1 MSERSSKRK
10 RSSKRALEQS
20 SHENLPPH
28 IMRTIAKEVRKLASS
43 PPAGIT
49 FVPNPEENIAE
60 IYADLEGPA
69 DTPFEGGVFRIKLII
84 GRDYPASPPKGFF
97 ITKIYHPNVAQD
109 TGEICV
115 NTLKKDWKEDVSLC
129 RIMKVIWCLLV
140 VPFPESS
147 LNDEAGKLFMDSY
160 DDYARKARLMTKI
173 HAIKDD
179 VVVTSKKK
187 ASKSPKKKSSI
198 VSHFA
203 AKKRTTTTTTKA
215 KDAKKKT
222 KAKKRLSKK
231 KSLKRL

>member
-1 MSERSSKRK
+1 M
-10 RSSKRALEQS
+10 S

-28 IMRTIAKEVRKLASS
+28 IMRAIAKEVRKLATS

-60 IYADLEGPA
+60 IYADLEGPD
-69 DTPFEGGVFRIKLII
+69 DTPYAGGVFRIKLVI
-84 GRDYPASPPKGFF
+84 GRDYPSAPPKGYFL
-97 ITKIYHPNVAQD
+97 TKIYHPNVAPD

-115 NTLKKDWKEDVSLC
+115 NTLKKDWSEDVGLC

-160 DDYARKARLMTKI
+160 DDYAKKAKLMTSI
-173 HAIKDD
+173 HA
-179 VVVTSKKK
+179 KKTGDEK
-187 ASKSPKKKSSI
+187 AESASSSGRRRSGSTTKKKSPKKKSAKGEI
-198 VSHFA
+198 TSHFA
-203 AKKRTTTTTTKA
+203 SKKRATTK
-215 KDAKKKT
+215 KKS
-222 KAKKRLSKK
+222 AKRLTKK

>member
-1 MSERSSKRK
+1 
-10 RSSKRALEQS
+10 
-20 SHENLPPH
+20 
-28 IMRTIAKEVRKLASS
+28 MRTIAKEVRKLASS
-43 PPAGIT
+43 PPAGVS

-60 IYADLEGPA
+60 IFADIEGPA

-97 ITKIYHPNVAQD
+97 ITKIYHPNVAPD

-115 NTLKKDWKEDVSLC
+115 NTLKKDWKEDVGLC

-160 DDYARKARLMTKI
+160 DDYAKKARLMTKI

-179 VVVTSKKK
+179 DVLDKKK
-187 ASKSPKKKSSI
+187 KDSKSPKKKSTSSI
-198 VSHFA
+198 SSHFA
-203 AKKRTTTTTTKA
+203 SKKRTTSTKTI
-215 KDAKKKT
+215 DGDSKKKV

-231 KSLKRL
+231 KSMKRL

>member
-1 MSERSSKRK
+1 
-10 RSSKRALEQS
+10 
-20 SHENLPPH
+20 
-28 IMRTIAKEVRKLASS
+28 MRTIAKEVRKLASS
-43 PPAGIT
+43 PPAGVT
-49 FVPNPEENIAE
+49 FIPNPEENIAE
-60 IYADLEGPA
+60 IFADLEGPA
-69 DTPFEGGVFRIKLII
+69 DTPFEGGVFRIKLVI

-115 NTLKKDWKEDVSLC
+115 NTLKKDWKEGVGLC

-179 VVVTSKKK
+179 AVVMTSSKK
-187 ASKSPKKKSSI
+187 ASKSPKKKSSSSI
-198 VSHFA
+198 SSHFA
-203 AKKRTTTTTTKA
+203 AKKKSMTTTTTA
-215 KDAKKKT
+215 KDSKKKT

-231 KSLKRL
+231 KSMKRL